1 MAVGQPYGALLW
13 GTALGLRGHYGAG
26 LWGSAMGHSYGAE
39 GALWGTA
46 MGQPYGAVLWGR
58 GAAQVE
64 MWGSGGSRCGAAP
77 QPHSPTSPPQWQS
90 LSGDSGD
97 SGV

>member
-1 MAVGQPYGALLW
+1 MGQGYGALLW
-13 GTALGLRGHYGAG
+13 GTAVGHC
-26 LWGSAMGHSYGAE
+26 YGAE
-39 GALWGTA
+39 GALWVTA